1 MELLQRPSYFRLGA
15 EELLELGSAR
25 GAVPLVQR
33 PFLAGRQPRP
43 ALGDIFSDIGGF
55 ITGALGFALN
65 TLGDLVNLPLGIL
78 STGVD
83 TVFNGLANLL
93 DNIPIMGPFLGQI
106 LLLGNA
112 VIKFAL
118 SVPGLLLHGLGG
130 ILTNISKVLTTKNTP
145 AQNQKNV
152 DQGKNNIVNQAP
164 STLQSAVKSAL
175 NSTGVTGQNMTPALQ
190 PGSQTQTLPEAVA
203 QGQSGVDL
211 ANVLTIAVPA
221 VGATAILFMLM
232 RG

>member
-1 MELLQRPSYFRLGA
+1 MELLMRPSYSLGA
-15 EELLELGSAR
+15 EELLELGRSTHHPEL
-25 GAVPLVQR
+25 GHR
-33 PFLAGRQPRP
+33 PFLAGRAARP
-43 ALGDIFSDIGGF
+43 AMGDMFSDIGGF

-83 TVFNGLANLL
+83 TVFTGLANLL
-93 DNIPIMGPFLGQI
+93 DNVPIMGPFLGQI

-130 ILTNISKVLTTKNTP
+130 ILVNISKALTAKNTP

-152 DQGKNNIVNQAP
+152 DQGKSNITNQAP
-164 STLQSAVKSAL
+164 AALQSAVKAAL
-175 NSTGVTGQNMTPALQ
+175 GSTGVTGQNLTPALQ
-190 PGSQTQTLPEAVA
+190 PGAQTQTLPQAIA
-203 QGQSGVDL
+203 AGQQSGIDL
-211 ANVLTIAVPA
+211 ASALTVAVPVA
-221 VGATAILFMLM
+221 GATAILLMLT